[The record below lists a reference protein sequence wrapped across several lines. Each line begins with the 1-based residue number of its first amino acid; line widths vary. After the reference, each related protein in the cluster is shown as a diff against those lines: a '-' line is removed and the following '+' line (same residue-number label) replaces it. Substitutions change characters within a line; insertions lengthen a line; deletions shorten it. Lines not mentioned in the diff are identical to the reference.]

1 MPESASIHIFGIRH
15 HGPGSAR
22 SLRESLEKLQPDI
35 ILVEGP
41 PDAQDMLP
49 LLAHPEMQPPV
60 ALLVYRPDAPNRA
73 VYYPFAVFSP
83 EWQAISYGLSRG
95 ISVRFMDLPQAHQLD
110 DAGDDEHPD
119 EGAVPGDAPDESP
132 DVKEESALRR
142 DPLQWLAQ
150 AAGYSDGERWWE
162 HIVEQRRDST
172 DIFEAVMEAMTA
184 LREAQVEVSRNDG
197 QLSGEALLEAR
208 REAYMRQT
216 IRTAGREGFGRIA
229 IVCGAWHAPALAKMP
244 TAKEDAALLKDLPEV
259 KTAATWV
266 PWTNGRLC
274 FASGYGAGVE
284 SPGWYGHLW
293 STREGVVV
301 RWMTKV
307 AALLRD
313 EDLDASPAQV
323 IEAVRLA
330 ETLSHLRAR
339 SLPDL
344 TEVNEA
350 VQTVL
355 CFGNDAPLRL
365 IRQKLIIGETLGR
378 VPSETPTIPLQHDL
392 TREQKRLRLPAEATQ
407 KMLDLDLRKPT
418 DIARSHLLHRLNLLG
433 IPWGVR
439 ESVTGKSGTFH
450 ELWRTEWQPE
460 FAVHLIEAGVWGNTV
475 IDAAVARA
483 NDKII
488 HASDLPKL
496 TRLLEQVLLADLPQ
510 VVETLVRNL
519 QAEAARASD
528 VNQLMQSLPALA
540 NVLRY
545 GDVRRTNASALTTII
560 DEFVAR
566 IAVGLTPAC
575 SSLNDEAAAVMFDRL
590 LQVDAVV
597 SLLQVGAHLETWHGV
612 LRRLSDQQTLHGLI
626 AGRCCR
632 LLIDA
637 NAYEASDT
645 QRRLSLALSTASEP
659 AQAARFVE
667 GLLKGSGQSLLHTEA
682 LWMVLDEWVT
692 GLSEENYIATLPLVR
707 RTFAT
712 FTLPERR
719 RMGERISH
727 GSGRL
732 APRQVVLVELD
743 QTRAEAVLPTLA
755 RLLGV

>member
-1 MPESASIHIFGIRH
+1 MPEFAPINIFGIRH

-22 SLRESLEKLQPDI
+22 SLRDGLERLQPDI

-41 PDAQDMLP
+41 PDAQDVLP
-49 LLAHPEMQPPV
+49 LLAHAEMQPPV
-60 ALLVYRPDAPNRA
+60 ALLVYRPDALKRA

-110 DAGDDEHPD
+110 DAGEDKHSDEVALPRD
-119 EGAVPGDAPDESP
+119 SIKEAP
-132 DVKEESALRR
+132 DVKEETTVRR

-172 DIFEAVMEAMTA
+172 DMFVAVIEAMTA
-184 LREAQVEVSRNDG
+184 LREAQVEVNRVDQQTSR
-197 QLSGEALLEAR
+197 EALLEAR

-216 IRTAGREGFGRIA
+216 IRAAEREGFARIA
-229 IVCGAWHAPALAKMP
+229 VVCGAWHAPVLSKMP
-244 TAKEDAALLKDLPEV
+244 PAKGDAALLKDLAKV
-259 KTAATWV
+259 KTSATWV

-274 FASGYGAGVE
+274 FASGYGAGIE

-301 RWMTKV
+301 RWMARV
-307 AALLRD
+307 AALLRE

-330 ETLSHLRAR
+330 ETLAALRGR

-344 TEVNEA
+344 AEVNEA

-355 CFGNDAPLRL
+355 CFGGDAPLRL
-365 IRQKLIIGETLGR
+365 IRQKLIVGERLGR

-392 TREQKRLRLPAEATQ
+392 TREQKRLRLLPEATP

-418 DIARSHLLHRLNLLG
+418 DLARSHMLHRLNLLG

-439 ESVTGKSGTFH
+439 ERVTGKSGTFH
-450 ELWRTEWQPE
+450 ELWQLEWQPE
-460 FAVHLIEAGVWGNTV
+460 FAVHLIEAGIWGNTV
-475 IDAAVARA
+475 LDAAIARA
-483 NDKII
+483 QDKMT
-488 HASDLPKL
+488 HAADLPAL
-496 TRLLEQVLLADLPQ
+496 TLLLEHVLLADLPQ
-510 VVETLVRNL
+510 SVETLVRRL
-519 QAEAARASD
+519 QAEAARAND
-528 VNQLMQSLPALA
+528 VGQLMQALPALA
-540 NVLRY
+540 NALRY
-545 GDVRRTNASALTTII
+545 GDVRHTDATALSTII

-566 IAVGLTPAC
+566 IAVGLPVAC
-575 SSLNDEAAAVMFDRL
+575 ASLNDEAAMVKFESI
-590 LQVDAVV
+590 LQTDAAI
-597 SLLQVGAHLETWHGV
+597 SLLQVSAHLETWHDV
-612 LRRLSDQQTLHGLI
+612 LRRLSDQQTLHGLV
-626 AGRCCR
+626 AGRCYR
-632 LLIDA
+632 LLLDA
-637 NAYEASDT
+637 GVYEASDV
-645 QRRLSLALSTASEP
+645 QKRLSLAFSAASEP
-659 AQAARFVE
+659 AHAAAWIE
-667 GLLKGSGQSLLHTEA
+667 GLLKGSGQLLLHTEV
-682 LWMVLDEWVT
+682 LWAVLDEWVL

-727 GSGRL
+727 EAGRP
-732 APRQVVLVELD
+732 APRQAAQSELD
-743 QTRAEAVLPTLA
+743 RTRAEAVLPTIA